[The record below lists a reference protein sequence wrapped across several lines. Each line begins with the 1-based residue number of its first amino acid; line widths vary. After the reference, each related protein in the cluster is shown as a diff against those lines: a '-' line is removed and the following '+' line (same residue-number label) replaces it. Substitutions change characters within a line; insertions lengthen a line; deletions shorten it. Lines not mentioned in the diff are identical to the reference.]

1 MGVITVREG
10 GDDDYSYQKHIPIVV
25 IIDLLPIAPT
35 QQVLFDTLWNFFNVQ
50 TVKSPDKIEAL
61 EYKRE
66 CA

>member
-10 GDDDYSYQKHIPIVV
+10 GDDGYSYQTHIPTVV
-25 IIDLLPIAPT
+25 IIDLLAIAPT
-35 QQVLFDTLWNFFNVQ
+35 QQVLFDTLWNFFKVR
-50 TVKSPDKIEAL
+50 TVKSPDTIEAL